1 MSHVQSLFLSYV
13 IVQYMSCFVNVVCQI
28 SFFILYVYI
37 YIIIYLFIYLFIQT
51 HTHIYIYIFRH
62 IYIYITFH
70 IIVSFICHT
79 SPRFIPQLITLSY
92 QSRELHWFRAQ
103 LPGHEEE
110 SDLGGRH
117 DHEDHGEGRSQDR
130 GALGEAPHSQVGHFD
145 HHPTLV
151 RERINKLYTGNR
163 PHVGGSG
170 KSMQQIKKIQWQW
183 NSNRSG

>member
-37 YIIIYLFIYLFIQT
+37 YI
-51 HTHIYIYIFRH
+51 FRH

-79 SPRFIPQLITLSY
+79 SSRFIPQLITLSY

-117 DHEDHGEGRSQDR
+117 DHENHGEGRSQDR

-151 RERINKLYTGNR
+151 RERINYTLAID
-163 PHVGGSG
+163 PKSVGGSG
-170 KSMQQIKKIQWQW
+170 KSMQQIKK
-183 NSNRSG
+183 NSGNGTVTDQVETSSRLQ